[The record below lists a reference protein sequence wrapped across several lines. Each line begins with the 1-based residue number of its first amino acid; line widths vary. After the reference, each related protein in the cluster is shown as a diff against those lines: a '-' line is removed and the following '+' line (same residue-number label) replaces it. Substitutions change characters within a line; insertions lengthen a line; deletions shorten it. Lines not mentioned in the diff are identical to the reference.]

1 MRPDIVHY
9 LQQITMKRLLFLSLF
24 FLSTI
29 VGFAQQQQIVTHY
42 TIEVAAGEQYV
53 WTPTQLPAI
62 DNVSS
67 SDVSV
72 ATVNLKKPRTI
83 TIQGKKTGEATIT
96 AKQGD
101 QTVVVKVKIVP
112 VVTPWKGPY
121 VYNPPK
127 TEFHIEYVDF
137 NSGELCKTGNINH
150 TQVDICGELYNV
162 TQKGVGYHSELQYL
176 PEVNGSHDDCYTG
189 EPERAPLGYGSHE
202 IELFKHM
209 KEEYAERFQKK
220 LADLYVGMEQVC
232 GVNCWVFDSKGAQGL
247 YWKMWI
253 DPANGCCLKLV
264 DKENGHGHEVKVYDL
279 HYHSWTKDLMPVPM
293 SSWQIYWGD

>member
-1 MRPDIVHY
+1 
-9 LQQITMKRLLFLSLF
+9 MKRLLFLFVSILTAIA
-24 FLSTI
+24 LH
-29 VGFAQQQQIVTHY
+29 AQQEQIVTHY

-62 DNVSS
+62 DNVVS

-72 ATVNLKKPRTI
+72 ATVSLKKPRTI

-101 QTVVVKVKIVP
+101 KTVVVKVKIVP

-127 TEFHIEYVDF
+127 TEFHIEYVDLE
-137 NSGELCKTGNINH
+137 SGEVYKTGNINH
-150 TQVDICGELYNV
+150 TQVDIRGELYDV
-162 TQKGVGYHSELQYL
+162 TRKGEGYHSELQYL
-176 PEVNGSHDDCYTG
+176 PEVNGSHDEEYSG
-189 EPERAPLGYGSHE
+189 EPEQAPLGYGAHE
-202 IELFKHM
+202 IELFKHI
-209 KEEYAERFQKK
+209 KAEYAENLQKK
-220 LADLYVGMEQVC
+220 LAELYVGMEEVC
-232 GVNCWVFDSKGAQGL
+232 GVNCWVFDTKGTQGL
-247 YWKMWI
+247 SWKLWI

-279 HYHSWTKDLMPVPM
+279 HYHTWTKDLMPVPM
-293 SSWQIYWGD
+293 SSWKIYWGD

>member
-1 MRPDIVHY
+1 
-9 LQQITMKRLLFLSLF
+9 MKRLLFLSLF
-24 FLSTI
+24 LLSTI

-112 VVTPWKGPY
+112 VVTPWKGHY
-121 VYNPPK
+121 VYNPPQ
-127 TEFHIEYVDF
+127 TEFHIEYIDF

-150 TQVDICGELYNV
+150 TQVDIRGEQYDV
-162 TQKGVGYHSELQYL
+162 TRKGVGYHSELQYL
-176 PEVNGSHDDCYTG
+176 PEVNGSKDDDYSG
-189 EPERAPLGYGSHE
+189 EPEKAPLGYGSHE
-202 IELFKHM
+202 IELMPDVRALSVDDAH
-209 KEEYAERFQKK
+209 FQKR
-220 LADLYVGMEQVC
+220 LSYMYVGMEEVC

-253 DPANGCCLKLV
+253 DPTNGCCLKLV